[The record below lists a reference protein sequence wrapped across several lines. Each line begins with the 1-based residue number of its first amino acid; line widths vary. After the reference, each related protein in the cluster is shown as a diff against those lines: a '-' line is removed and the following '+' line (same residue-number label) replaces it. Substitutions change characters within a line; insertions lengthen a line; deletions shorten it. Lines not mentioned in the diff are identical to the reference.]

1 MDAGVW
7 VFIGYFLAIVCFL
20 LLIAVIYIA
29 IVYGPKIKKFIE
41 VWVAILK
48 LMQSTGDNI
57 EHLGKDLEDL
67 LKALKQLKK

>member
-1 MDAGVW
+1 M
-7 VFIGYFLAIVCFL
+7 
-20 LLIAVIYIA
+20 LLISVIYIA

-57 EHLGKDLEDL
+57 EKLGNDLEDL

>member
-20 LLIAVIYIA
+20 LLIAVIYVT
-29 IVYGPKIKKFIE
+29 IVYGPKIKKFIA
-41 VWVAILK
+41 VWMAILR

-57 EHLGKDLEDL
+57 EKLGKDLEAL
-67 LKALKQLKK
+67 LESLKELKK

>member
-20 LLIAVIYIA
+20 LLIAVIYIT
-29 IVYGPKIKKFIE
+29 IVYGPKIKKFIA
-41 VWVAILK
+41 VWMAILR

-57 EHLGKDLEDL
+57 EKLGKDLEAL
-67 LKALKQLKK
+67 LESLKELKK